1 MSNQMKHRALQLYD
15 YHVWANNK
23 YFELLRTLP
32 EDVYDTE
39 IQSVFPT
46 IQKVLVHIGLTDVV
60 WLGVMRGD
68 SYDDIMAARNQYT
81 QKFEGQ
87 KLDGIEVIFKEITS
101 SYQDFFAQQENL
113 DQFVKCEHPK
123 FGRLEAPLAEL
134 VQHVCNHGTYHRG
147 NLSAMLHQLGYKGVA
162 TDYIFYLYE
171 MNQ

>member
-1 MSNQMKHRALQLYD
+1 MSNQMKHRALQLHD
-15 YHVWANNK
+15 YHVWANIK
-23 YFELLRTLP
+23 YFEYLRTLS
-32 EDVYDTE
+32 EDVCYTE

-60 WLGVMRGD
+60 WLGIMRGD
-68 SYDDIMAARNQYT
+68 SYNDVIEARGHYT

-87 KLDGIEVIFKEITS
+87 KLDGIEAIFKEITILC
-101 SYQDFFAQQENL
+101 QDFFAQQVDL
-113 DQFVKCEHPK
+113 DKLIKCEHPRL
-123 FGRLEAPLAEL
+123 GRLDAPLSEL

-171 MNQ
+171 MNH